1 MEKVIV
7 YIVNQ
12 MEKENI
18 IKQSEVDEYIYAYI
32 CIFEKI
38 IGVFSI
44 IVLSTIMHNLFNSLT
59 FLLTFGML
67 RKRTGGYHFDSFISC
82 YIFSIIIY
90 ICSCFLS
97 ETLYKHN
104 LILFVFYTI
113 AFITIM
119 SLKTINHPNMDLDDE
134 EVLENTLLSHK
145 LIIVIT
151 CIDLAFY
158 NIYKLKKL
166 AIYSMVG
173 VILCAVL
180 ICISKISKQEVSK

>member
-1 MEKVIV
+1 MPSIFFATVT
-7 YIVNQ
+7 
-12 MEKENI
+12 I
-18 IKQSEVDEYIYAYI
+18 I
-32 CIFEKI
+32 
-38 IGVFSI
+38 
-44 IVLSTIMHNLFNSLT
+44 
-59 FLLTFGML
+59 
-67 RKRTGGYHFDSFISC
+67 
-82 YIFSIIIY
+82 
-90 ICSCFLS
+90 
-97 ETLYKHN
+97 
-104 LILFVFYTI
+104 
-113 AFITIM
+113 